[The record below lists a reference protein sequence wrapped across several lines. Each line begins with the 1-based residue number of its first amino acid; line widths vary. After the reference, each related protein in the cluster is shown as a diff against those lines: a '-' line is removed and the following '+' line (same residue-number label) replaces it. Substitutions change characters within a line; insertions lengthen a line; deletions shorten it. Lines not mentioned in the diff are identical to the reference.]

1 MKKFLLSFVVAT
13 LIFAGC
19 SKINDRLDA
28 LEGRVDTI
36 EKTQIATINQ
46 QITSINNSILLLN
59 STDKEL
65 GGYITT
71 LEAKAEELEA
81 KLTETNSKIDNVK
94 NELSEKIS
102 TEKAAIL
109 AELES
114 FKTAVNSELITIK
127 SVLETLKAKD
137 SDLEKQISDLKSYVD
152 TELTATE
159 DWATATFATLEQ
171 YNTVVTTIA
180 TLEGTIEGLNESI
193 VALETRINEKIAKDI
208 ETASATLSA
217 DLQDAIKEIT
227 AAYTS
232 AIATAKSEITEAY
245 TTALQSA
252 IATSEASMKGWIDE
266 QLACYY
272 TIAEIDAK
280 IEVIKKALAEVD
292 GTIFK
297 EDIEALS
304 EQIAITKAEITEAY
318 KTAIAEAITN
328 NNGVID
334 EKIAAEIA
342 IVNERITVLENRLN
356 TLEERISA
364 VEDAIEQIKAL
375 DITFDNADNLACKAG
390 ASVELSYTIT
400 GGDSQ
405 TTIEAWGD
413 GGWSADVIAEST
425 TAGKVKVTAPN
436 EISKRGKVVVLATSG
451 AGGVAMKT
459 LYFDKGILTD
469 ILDTY
474 EVDWE
479 ACTLKVTLKT
489 NLNYVVSIPTEAQ
502 SWIAVA
508 DTRATLRTE
517 TLTFTIAENP
527 EDMPVR
533 SATINL
539 ISECGDV
546 LQSFEIIQNY
556 QPSSA
561 PIEFA
566 DANVKKVCVEKFDLN
581 GDGEL
586 SYSEAAK
593 VTSLSSSFFGDYASV
608 VTSFNELVYFI
619 SLEDISYSF
628 YNCTSLASIIL
639 PESIT
644 RMGHYAFFG
653 CSNLTDVTIPDSVT
667 TVGTHVFYNCSSL
680 THLDLPENIEIIGA
694 YMFGGCSKLKSLII
708 PYSVTSIERSAFYC
722 CSSLENIIIPDSVI
736 SIGICAFQQC
746 RSLAYIDLPKN
757 ITTISSSM
765 FELCNNLTTINLPN
779 EVAIIDDEAFYL
791 CENLKTITI
800 SPKTTTIS
808 TNALEGCFNLTNVY
822 CKPTTPPSGYKGMFS
837 RNASDRK
844 IYVPIGSGEAYK
856 TAEYWSDYADSIE
869 EKEF

>member
-114 FKTAVNSELITIK
+114 FKTAVNSELTTIK
-127 SVLETLKAKD
+127 AVLETLKAKD

-217 DLQDAIKEIT
+217 DLQDAIEEIT

-266 QLACYY
+266 QLAGYY

-297 EDIEALS
+297 EDIEVLS

-318 KTAIAEAITN
+318 QTAIAEAITN

-342 IVNERITVLENRLN
+342 IVNERITALENRLN

-586 SYSEAAK
+586 SYMEASK
-593 VTSLSSSFFGDYASV
+593 VKTLPYHFFGDYTTA
-608 VTSFNELVYFI
+608 VTSFDELQYFVRLI
-619 SLEDISYSF
+619 SIEGFAFYDCSSLINIKIPNSVTSIGQASF
-628 YNCTSLASIIL
+628 YGCENLVDIVIPEKVSSIERATFLA
-639 PESIT
+639 
-644 RMGHYAFFG
+644 
-653 CSNLTDVTIPDSVT
+653 CNNLVSVTIPDSVT
-667 TVGTHVFYNCSSL
+667 SIGTEAFGYCHKLNDINIPHSIISIGSIAFRGCAIEDIAIPEGVTVIRNLTFYECETLLNVV
-680 THLDLPENIEIIGA
+680 
-694 YMFGGCSKLKSLII
+694 I
-708 PYSVTSIERSAFYC
+708 PK
-722 CSSLENIIIPDSVI
+722 SVI
-736 SIGICAFQQC
+736 SIEEQAFYAC
-746 RSLAYIDLPKN
+746 S
-757 ITTISSSM
+757 
-765 FELCNNLTTINLPN
+765 NLTT
-779 EVAIIDDEAFYL
+779 V
-791 CENLKTITI
+791 C
-800 SPKTTTIS
+800 
-808 TNALEGCFNLTNVY
+808 
-822 CKPTTPPSGYKGMFS
+822 CKATTPPLLGKDVFKHNAYTGNGYESVNVGC
-837 RNASDRK
+837 K
-844 IYVPIGSGEAYK
+844 IYVPRNSVEAYK
-856 TAEYWSDYADSIE
+856 AADGWSDYAAYIE
-869 EKEF
+869 GYDF